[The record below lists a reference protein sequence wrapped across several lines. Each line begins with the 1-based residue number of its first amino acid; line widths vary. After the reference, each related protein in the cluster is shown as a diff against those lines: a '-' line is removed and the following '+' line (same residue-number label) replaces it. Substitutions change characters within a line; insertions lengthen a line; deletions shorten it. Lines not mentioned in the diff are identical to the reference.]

1 MKRQIVLLCTLAVG
15 IGIGTLLTHG
25 LQAQTKPKVYLMSEF
40 EPLDKAASEAYNKA
54 AVALVKEH
62 GGRATGVAV
71 GKITP
76 IVGEAPK
83 GVTLTEWDTV
93 EQVQAFLKAPD
104 YVKLRPEQDK
114 GRKTI
119 RSFIVEAGQLP

>member
-1 MKRQIVLLCTLAVG
+1 
-15 IGIGTLLTHG
+15 LLTHG
-25 LQAQTKPKVYLMSEF
+25 LQAQTKPKVYLISEF

-54 AVALVKEH
+54 VVPILRAA
-62 GGRATGVAV
+62 GGRATGAAV
-71 GKITP
+71 GKITS
-76 IVGEAPK
+76 VSGDAPK
-83 GVTLTEWDTV
+83 GVALTEWDTI

-119 RSFIVEAGQLP
+119 RSFIVEAGQL